1 MKKEITFDI
10 FIRGLIVLVLAVLL
24 CCLVNY
30 LSDVLLPFAIAW
42 VLAYLLNPLVEFM
55 QHRLHLR
62 FRILCILLALIG
74 VTAVVAGFFLLIVP
88 PTISEILS
96 LQSTLVEAINNL
108 GQSPL
113 AQYVDKVIRENLD
126 ESTFAKL
133 LNSGSAL
140 QMANIGLS
148 KAWGVV
154 NGTLTVVS
162 GLFTSLMVLLYV
174 FFILLDYDNL
184 TDGVRMIIPKEYRG
198 IANRIF
204 DDAEHNMNAYF
215 RGQALIALLVG
226 ILFSIGFSIIGLPVA
241 IGLGMFIGVLN
252 LVPYLQM
259 AGILPALLLAFLR
272 SMQTGENFWLIL
284 FYCFIVFLVVQGI
297 QDLFLTPRIMGKMMG
312 LKPAIILLALSVWGC
327 LLGFVGLIIALPLT
341 TLLISYYRLYIL
353 KEKPLDE

>member
-10 FIRGLIVLVLAVLL
+10 FIRGLIVLVLAIIA
-24 CCLVNY
+24 CWLVNY

-42 VLAYLLNPLVEFM
+42 VLAYLINPLVEFM

-62 FRILCILLALIG
+62 FRILCIILSLAI
-74 VTAVVAGFFLLIVP
+74 VTTVVAGFILLIVP
-88 PTISEILS
+88 PTISELLA

-108 GQSPL
+108 GNSPL
-113 AQYVDKVIRENLD
+113 AQHIDKIIRENFD
-126 ESTFAKL
+126 ESTIVKL
-133 LNSGSAL
+133 INNGSAL
-140 QMANIGLS
+140 QLANFGIS

-162 GLFTSLMVLLYV
+162 GMFTSLMVLLYV
-174 FFILLDYDNL
+174 FFILLDYDHL
-184 TDGVRMIIPKEYRG
+184 TQGVRRMIPREYRDV
-198 IANRIF
+198 ANRIF

-226 ILFSIGFSIIGLPVA
+226 ILFSIGFSIVGLPVA
-241 IGLGMFIGVLN
+241 IGLGMFIGLLN

-272 SMQTGENFWLIL
+272 SMQTGENFWLIV
-284 FYCFIVFLVVQGI
+284 FYCFLVFLAVQGI

-312 LKPAIILLALSVWGC
+312 LRPAIILLALSVWGC

-341 TLLISYYRLYIL
+341 TLIFSYYRLYVL
-353 KEKPLDE
+353 KEKA

>member
-10 FIRGLIVLVLAVLL
+10 FIRGLIVLVLAIIA
-24 CCLVNY
+24 CWLVNY

-42 VLAYLLNPLVEFM
+42 VLAYLINPLVEFM

-62 FRILCILLALIG
+62 FRILCIILSLAI
-74 VTAVVAGFFLLIVP
+74 VTTVVAGFILLIVP
-88 PTISEILS
+88 PTISELLA

-108 GQSPL
+108 GNSPL
-113 AQYVDKVIRENLD
+113 AQHIDKMIRENFD
-126 ESTFAKL
+126 ESTIVKL
-133 LNSGSAL
+133 INNGSAL
-140 QMANIGLS
+140 QLANFGIS

-162 GLFTSLMVLLYV
+162 GMFTSLMVLLYV
-174 FFILLDYDNL
+174 FFILLDYDHL
-184 TDGVRMIIPKEYRG
+184 TQGVRRMIPREYRDV
-198 IANRIF
+198 ANRIF

-226 ILFSIGFSIIGLPVA
+226 ILFSIGFSIVGLPVA
-241 IGLGMFIGVLN
+241 IGLGMFIGLLN

-272 SMQTGENFWLIL
+272 SMQTGENFWLIV
-284 FYCFIVFLVVQGI
+284 FYCFLVFLAVQGI

-312 LKPAIILLALSVWGC
+312 LRPAIILLALSVWGC

-341 TLLISYYRLYIL
+341 TLIFSYYRLYVL
-353 KEKPLDE
+353 KEKA